1 MKLVQQMLGHKD
13 ATETLNTYAAL
24 WGDKVDEVAR
34 KLEKR
39 RAAALK
45 KVTKKAKKQGGEDE
59 A

>member
-45 KVTKKAKKQGGEDE
+45 KATKKAKKQGGEDE